1 MFLEVLLHQNLT
13 LTAHYEVLLVTDP
26 IIRVYQIG

>member
-1 MFLEVLLHQNLT
+1 MFLEVLLSQN

-26 IIRVYQIG
+26 IIKVYQIG